1 VSELHGVV
9 AQRLA
14 VLAQRYTTGRQ
25 RIVGLFESADRP
37 LSIPDL
43 LKADDHLVQSSLYRN
58 LTVLE
63 QAGIVHR
70 VVTTGEF
77 ARYELAEDLTDH
89 HHHHLI
95 CSRCGV
101 VDDIVVPDD
110 LERSVEE
117 FLRRVSRKQG
127 FQPSSHRLDV
137 IGLCATC
144 AA

>member
-1 VSELHGVV
+1 MSDLHGIA

-14 VLAQRYTTGRQ
+14 VLGQRYTTGRQ
-25 RIVGLFESADRP
+25 RIVRQFDGADRP

-43 LKADDHLVQSSLYRN
+43 LKADGDLVQSSLYRN

-63 QAGIVHR
+63 QAGVVHR
-70 VVTTGEF
+70 VVTTGDF

-95 CSRCGV
+95 CSGCGL
-101 VDDIVVPDD
+101 VDDIVVPDAI
-110 LERSVEE
+110 EKSVEQ

-127 FQPSSHRLDV
+127 FKPSSHRLDV
-137 IGLCATC
+137 IGLCAAC